1 MNKLYITHFAYKN
14 VIDDERGENWQL
26 IFAKNKKEA
35 LIQAIKGLPKNTN
48 YLPIEIKR
56 FPKKL
61 LKVAINYVRSE
72 QWK

>member
-1 MNKLYITHFAYKN
+1 MKKIYITHFAYKN
-14 VIDDERGENWQL
+14 IIDDERGENWQL

-35 LIQAIKGLPKNTN
+35 LIQAIKGLPKNISC
-48 YLPIEIKR
+48 LPIEIKR

-72 QWK
+72 Q

>member
-14 VIDDERGENWQL
+14 VIDDKSGENWQL

-35 LIQAIKGLPKNTN
+35 LIQAIKGLPKNTEC
-48 YLPIEIKR
+48 LPIEIKR

-72 QWK
+72 Q